1 MSSLGIGR
9 NALIVVVVVIVV
21 ILAVGAYAAVSIG
34 TSSTSSQTASQ
45 TQISTS
51 TSHSSTSSQ
60 TGQSTQTSSTTSSA
74 VNYQPITWEMQTKP
88 LSLDPAVPYESWSG
102 MIIENLYEPL
112 LWYNQTSSQTI
123 PWLAQ
128 SYNVSADG
136 LSYTFALRQGITFC
150 DSTSFNSSAVK
161 FSIDREIL
169 MDAPGTLAYN
179 FGAAGLDGASKYL
192 ASNKTQTDANAY
204 LAAGGVTADSTYAVT
219 FHLSRPSSFF
229 IALLTLWIGDIV
241 SPSFVDAHG
250 GVTPGQVNTY
260 MQTHACGTGPF
271 TLASYDPTT
280 GTSILNRSATYWGTP
295 FHTGPAKTPYVIV
308 KVVPD
313 GTTMLTDIQ
322 GGAADGVELSPTLL
336 PQVLNITDWLIY
348 HKIVTLSSNVKLIGP
363 YPLASMSFIEFNVKT
378 LDANG
383 NPLPFQPF
391 SDLRVR
397 EAMSYAFND
406 SSYIQNTWYN
416 FGYKVNNPI
425 ALGEPGYNASFPY
438 YQYNLSAAKQLL
450 LEAGPSVGF
459 SPSNPKSVT
468 MYYIAGTTYQ
478 QDGLLQLANAV
489 NSLDT
494 GLTLNVQGVAGS
506 TFFHDLHTQQ
516 AYAWGLGNS
525 MAYPN
530 GFDMLSWEGEY
541 SAGGAAYRAN
551 YNDSQVNSLLQQAS
565 QTSNQ
570 TLENIILSQAALIVH
585 NSHIYLYTVG
595 QDTYQVVGSNV
606 YSTRNS
612 VPLDKAGL
620 AWDFYW
626 TYKLP

>member
-1 MSSLGIGR
+1 
-9 NALIVVVVVIVV
+9 
-21 ILAVGAYAAVSIG
+21 
-34 TSSTSSQTASQ
+34 
-45 TQISTS
+45 
-51 TSHSSTSSQ
+51 
-60 TGQSTQTSSTTSSA
+60 
-74 VNYQPITWEMQTKP
+74 
-88 LSLDPAVPYESWSG
+88 
-102 MIIENLYEPL
+102 
-112 LWYNQTSSQTI
+112 
-123 PWLAQ
+123 
-128 SYNVSADG
+128 
-136 LSYTFALRQGITFC
+136 
-150 DSTSFNSSAVK
+150 
-161 FSIDREIL
+161 
-169 MDAPGTLAYN
+169 
-179 FGAAGLDGASKYL
+179 
-192 ASNKTQTDANAY
+192 
-204 LAAGGVTADSTYAVT
+204 
-219 FHLSRPSSFF
+219 
-229 IALLTLWIGDIV
+229 
-241 SPSFVDAHG
+241 
-250 GVTPGQVNTY
+250 

-295 FHTGPAKTPYVIV
+295 YHTGPAKTPYVIV

-336 PQVLNITDWLIY
+336 PQVLNITDWLTNQ
-348 HKIVTLSSNVKLIGP
+348 KIVPLSPNVKLIGP
-363 YPLASMSFIEFNVKT
+363 YPLASMSFIEFNVKA
-378 LDANG
+378 LDSNG

-397 EAMSYAFND
+397 EAMSYAFNA
-406 SSYIQNTWYN
+406 SAYVQNSWYN
-416 FGYKVNNPI
+416 FGYLVNNPI

-478 QDGLLQLANAV
+478 QDALLQLANAV
-489 NSLDT
+489 NSLNT
-494 GLTLNVQGVAGS
+494 GLTLNVQGLAGG
-506 TFFHDLHTQQ
+506 TFFSNLRTQQ

-530 GFDMLSWEGEY
+530 GYDMMSWEGVY
-541 SAGGAAYRAN
+541 SAGGAAHRGN
-551 YNDSQVNSLLQQAS
+551 YNDSEVNSLMLQAS

-570 TLENIILSQAALIVH
+570 TLENILLSRAALIVH

-595 QDTYQVVGSNV
+595 QDTYQIVGAKV

-620 AWDFYW
+620 SWCFYW

>member
-1 MSSLGIGR
+1 MSSRGIGR
-9 NALIVVVVVIVV
+9 TALIVVAVVIVI
-21 ILAVGAYAAVSIG
+21 ILAVGAYAAMSLG
-34 TSSTSSQTASQ
+34 TSSTSSQTTSQ
-45 TQISTS
+45 TT
-51 TSHSSTSSQ
+51 SSTSQSSATSQ
-60 TGQSTQTSSTTSSA
+60 TTQTSTTSSS

-102 MIIENLYEPL
+102 MIIENVYEPL
-112 LWYNQTSSQTI
+112 LWYNQSNSQTI

-136 LSYTFALRQGITFC
+136 LSYTFTLRQGITFC
-150 DSTSFNSSAVK
+150 DGTPFNASAVK
-161 FSIDREIL
+161 FSIDREII
-169 MDAPGTLAYN
+169 MDVPSSLVYN
-179 FGAAGLDGASKYL
+179 FGAGGLAGASQYF
-192 ASNKTQTDANAY
+192 ASNKTQADVNAY
-204 LAAGGVTADSTYAVT
+204 LAADGVTVDGPYTVT
-219 FHLSRPSSFF
+219 FHLVRPSSFF
-229 IALLTLWIGDIV
+229 TALLTLWIGDIV
-241 SPSFVDAHG
+241 SPSFVNAHG
-250 GVTPGQVNTY
+250 GVVPGQANTY

-336 PQVLNITDWLIY
+336 PQVLNITDWLTN
-348 HKIVTLSSNVKLIGP
+348 HKIVTLSPDVKLIGP
-363 YPLASMSFIEFNVKT
+363 YPLASMSFIEFNVKA
-378 LDANG
+378 LDSNG

-397 EAMSYAFND
+397 EAMSYAFNASAYIK
-406 SSYIQNTWYN
+406 SSWYN
-416 FGYKVNNPI
+416 FGYLVNNPI

-459 SPSNPKSVT
+459 SPSNPQSVT
-468 MYYIAGTTYQ
+468 MYYISGTTYQ
-478 QDGLLQLANAV
+478 QDALLQLANAV
-489 NSLDT
+489 NSLNT
-494 GLTLNVQGVAGS
+494 GLTLNVQGLAGG
-506 TFFHDLHTQQ
+506 TFFSYLRTQQ

-530 GFDMLSWEGEY
+530 GYDMMSWEGLY
-541 SAGGAAYRAN
+541 SAGGAAHRAN
-551 YNDSQVNSLLQQAS
+551 YNNSEVNSLLLQAS

-570 TLENIILSQAALIVH
+570 TLENILLSRAALIVH

-595 QDTYQVVGSNV
+595 QDTYQVVGSKV
-606 YSTRNS
+606 YSTRNA